1 MEYRKM
7 EKLGTNVSLLGFG
20 CMRFPILED
29 GTIDEPLAEKMID
42 TAFAGG
48 VNYYDTAYIYHEGVS
63 ETFTGRVLNKYDRS
77 SYYIAT
83 KLPCWEVHSPADAER
98 LFQEQLDRLDKKY
111 IDFYLLHSLGTDSW
125 NKMVDLG
132 IIELCEKW
140 KAEGKIRYFGFS
152 FHDDYPVFEEI
163 ITARKW
169 DFCQIQMNYMDTEEQ
184 AGMKGYHLTEK
195 LGIPVIVM
203 EPIKGSSL
211 ADLPDDIIKV
221 FKMLRPAASAASWAL
236 RWAGSLPNVKV
247 VLSGMSTMDQV
258 IENLRTFTFFKPVTK
273 EDSKAIAEV
282 TGSIRTLMKN
292 GCTACKYCMPCP
304 FGVDIP
310 GNFHLWNEFG
320 MFKNAGQMKW
330 AWGNMIPDEKKA
342 HNCTEC
348 GVCEDA
354 CPQKITIRA
363 DLKKV
368 QMELDAL

>member
-7 EKLGTNVSLLGFG
+7 EKLGISVSLLGFG
-20 CMRFPILED
+20 CMRFPTQED
-29 GTIDEPLAEKMID
+29 GTIDEPLAEKMMD

-48 VNYYDTAYIYHEGVS
+48 VNYYDTAYVYHDGKS
-63 ETFTGRVLNKYDRS
+63 EAFTGRVLNKYDRS
-77 SYYIAT
+77 SYYLAT
-83 KLPCWEVHSPADAER
+83 KLPCWEVQSVADAER
-98 LFQEQLDRLDKKY
+98 LLQEQLDRLDKKH
-111 IDFYLLHSLGTDSW
+111 IDFYLLHSLGKDSW
-125 NKMVDLG
+125 KRMVDLG
-132 IIELCEKW
+132 ILELCDKW

-163 ITARKW
+163 ITYRQW
-169 DFCQIQMNYMDTEEQ
+169 DFCQIQINYIDTEDQ
-184 AGMKGYHLTEK
+184 AGMKGYLLAEK
-195 LGIPVIVM
+195 LDVPVIVM

-211 ADLPDDIIKV
+211 ANLPDDILKV
-221 FKMLRPAASAASWAL
+221 FTTLRPDASAASWAL
-236 RWAGSLPNVKV
+236 RWTGSLQHAKV
-247 VLSGMSTMDQV
+247 ILSGMSTMDQV
-258 IENLRTFTFFKPVTK
+258 IENLKTFTFFKPITK
-273 EDSKAIAEV
+273 EDSKAIEEV
-282 TGSIRTLMKN
+282 TGSIRALMKN

-320 MFKNAGQMKW
+320 MFKNAGHMRW
-330 AWGNMIPDEKKA
+330 AWGNMIEDAQKA

-354 CPQKITIRA
+354 CPQRITIRS